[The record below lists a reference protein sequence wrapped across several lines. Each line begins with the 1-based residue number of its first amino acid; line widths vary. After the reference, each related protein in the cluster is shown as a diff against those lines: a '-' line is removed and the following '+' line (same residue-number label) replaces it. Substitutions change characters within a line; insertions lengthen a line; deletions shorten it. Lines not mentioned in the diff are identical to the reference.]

1 MNLFLFSLLIGISW
15 VEMQVGRA
23 VAYHCLSSWT
33 FNSNP
38 SLRPSLR
45 SLFRASTWWPLSL
58 SFRRGYFDPQG
69 SCEPRLQNTF
79 SVVRIHQFRST
90 RLSRASTKRNGGAVW
105 RWWFRST
112 RLSRASTAGD
122 NPDTGDVPI
131 FRSTRLSRASSIHHP
146 CGRNR
151 SPISIHEALASLDQA
166 TIWTLWPFSNFDPRG
181 SREPRQ
187 HIW

>member
-45 SLFRASTWWPLSL
+45 SLFRVSTWWPLSL
-58 SFRRGYFDPQG
+58 SFRRGYFDPRG
-69 SCEPRLQNTF
+69 SHEPRREL
-79 SVVRIHQFRST
+79 R
-90 RLSRASTKRNGGAVW
+90 GCG
-105 RWWFRST
+105 
-112 RLSRASTAGD
+112 
-122 NPDTGDVPI
+122 VP
-131 FRSTRLSRASSIHHP
+131 TQV
-146 CGRNR
+146 
-151 SPISIHEALASLDQA
+151 ISIHEALASLDHFV
-166 TIWTLWPFSNFDPRG
+166 TSSSPEVYDFDPRG

-187 HIW
+187 RSQSGKCKPIWISIHEALASLDEMSRLIDGLVAISIHEALAGLDLRLKEI

>member
-58 SFRRGYFDPQG
+58 SFRRGYFDPRG
-69 SCEPRLQNTF
+69 SHEPRQFDSGSWRFKQYFDPRGSREPRPLRYQLQPR
-79 SVVRIHQFRST
+79 SVRFRST
-90 RLSRASTKRNGGAVW
+90 RLSRASTV
-105 RWWFRST
+105 
-112 RLSRASTAGD
+112 
-122 NPDTGDVPI
+122 NPVKTIKVRG
-131 FRSTRLSRASSIHHP
+131 
-146 CGRNR
+146 
-151 SPISIHEALASLDQA
+151 ISIHEALASLDD
-166 TIWTLWPFSNFDPRG
+166 IKKL
-181 SREPRQ
+181 
-187 HIW
+187 